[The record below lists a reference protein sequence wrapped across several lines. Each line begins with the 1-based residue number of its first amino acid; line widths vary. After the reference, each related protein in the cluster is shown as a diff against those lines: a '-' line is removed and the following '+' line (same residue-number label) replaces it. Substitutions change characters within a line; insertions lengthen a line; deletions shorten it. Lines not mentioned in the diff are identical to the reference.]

1 MSDKEKE
8 VLEEAAEEPI
18 QEEAAMD
25 TDTKAKEEAPEEP
38 DFSPIAVPDT
48 DITEKKLAAYKE
60 TYGKLYVTD
69 YMGSRYVWRRLTQD
83 EFTTIAE
90 DTDHIEDDDE
100 LVSTREK
107 EFCKLCVLYPGKE
120 QVEKDTEDDM
130 ITTRVAREILFR
142 SGFFPPRPVEL

>member
-1 MSDKEKE
+1 MSDKKKE
-8 VLEEAAEEPI
+8 ILEEATEEQI
-18 QEEAAMD
+18 QEKTAMD
-25 TDTKAKEEAPEEP
+25 TDREAKEEAPEEP
-38 DFSPIAVPDT
+38 DFSSIAVPDT

-60 TYGKLYVTD
+60 MYGKLYVTD

-107 EFCKLCVLYPGKE
+107 EFFKLCILYPSKE
-120 QVEKDTEDDM
+120 QVEKDIEDDM
-130 ITTRVAREILFR
+130 IMTRVAREILFR
-142 SGFFPPRPVEL
+142 SGFFPPRTVEL

>member
-1 MSDKEKE
+1 MSDKKKE
-8 VLEEAAEEPI
+8 ILEEVAEEPI
-18 QEEAAMD
+18 QEKAAMD
-25 TDTKAKEEAPEEP
+25 TDTEVKEEVLEEP

-60 TYGKLYVTD
+60 MYGKLYVTD

-107 EFCKLCVLYPGKE
+107 EFFKLCVLYPGKE
-120 QVEKDTEDDM
+120 QVEKDIEDDM
-130 ITTRVAREILFR
+130 IMTRVAREILFR
-142 SGFFPPRPVEL
+142 SGFFPPRTVEL

>member
-1 MSDKEKE
+1 MSDKKKE
-8 VLEEAAEEPI
+8 ILEEATEEQI
-18 QEEAAMD
+18 QEKTAMD
-25 TDTKAKEEAPEEP
+25 TDTEAKEEAPEEP
-38 DFSPIAVPDT
+38 DFSSIAVPDT

-60 TYGKLYVTD
+60 MYGKLYVTD

-107 EFCKLCVLYPGKE
+107 EFFKLCILYPSKE
-120 QVEKDTEDDM
+120 QVEKDIEDDM
-130 ITTRVAREILFR
+130 IMTRVAREILFR
-142 SGFFPPRPVEL
+142 SGFFPPRTVEL

>member
-1 MSDKEKE
+1 MSDKKKE
-8 VLEEAAEEPI
+8 ILEEAAEEPI

-25 TDTKAKEEAPEEP
+25 TDTEAKEETSEEP

-60 TYGKLYVTD
+60 MYGKLYVTD

-107 EFCKLCVLYPGKE
+107 EFFKLCALYPGKE
-120 QVEKDTEDDM
+120 QVEKDIEDDM
-130 ITTRVAREILFR
+130 ITTRIAREILFR
-142 SGFFPPRPVEL
+142 SGFFPPRTVEL

>member
-1 MSDKEKE
+1 MSDKKKE
-8 VLEEAAEEPI
+8 ILEEAAEEPI
-18 QEEAAMD
+18 QEKAAMD
-25 TDTKAKEEAPEEP
+25 TDTEVKEETPEEP
-38 DFSPIAVPDT
+38 DFSSIAVPDT

-60 TYGKLYVTD
+60 MYGKLYVTD

-107 EFCKLCVLYPGKE
+107 EFFKLCVLYPDKE
-120 QVEKDTEDDM
+120 QVEKDIEDDM
-130 ITTRVAREILFR
+130 ITTRIAREILFR
-142 SGFFPPRPVEL
+142 SGFFPPRTVEL